1 MLLLLLKLGLVPSIV
16 LLVSLAG
23 RRWGATVAGRLS
35 SFPVVAGPILIFL
48 SIEHSPQFS
57 AEAAAATVAGIGA
70 LAAYVL
76 AYAWMAMRHDWPLSL
91 AVAYVVYGT
100 CAWLATL
107 MAGPVWVHALVSSAI
122 LLGVVCLLPQAP
134 APGAPPRA
142 VRFELPLRMVCGAA
156 LVLFI
161 TWLAEVIGPRGS
173 GVLAAFPML
182 ATVLTVF
189 SHRNSGAAFV
199 VVLLRGIAWGCFSM
213 MAFCLTVALLLP
225 TLSGWLVF
233 PLAVVAALATTAL
246 IQLALHRRKG

>member
-1 MLLLLLKLGLVPSIV
+1 MLLLLKLGLVPSIV

-48 SIEHSPQFS
+48 SVERSPMFA

-76 AYAWMAMRHDWPLSL
+76 TYAWMAVRHDWPLSL
-91 AVAYVVYGT
+91 AVAYVVYGS

-107 MAGPVWVHALVSSAI
+107 WAGPVWLHALVSAGI
-122 LLGVVCLLPQAP
+122 LLLVVRCLPQAP
-134 APGAPPRA
+134 PAGAPPRA

-189 SHRNSGAAFV
+189 SHRNAGAAFV

-213 MAFCLTVALLLP
+213 MAFCLTVALMLP
-225 TLSGWLVF
+225 QFSAWLTF
-233 PLAVVAALATTAL
+233 PLAVLAALAMTAL
-246 IQLALHRRKG
+246 VQLLLQRRAG